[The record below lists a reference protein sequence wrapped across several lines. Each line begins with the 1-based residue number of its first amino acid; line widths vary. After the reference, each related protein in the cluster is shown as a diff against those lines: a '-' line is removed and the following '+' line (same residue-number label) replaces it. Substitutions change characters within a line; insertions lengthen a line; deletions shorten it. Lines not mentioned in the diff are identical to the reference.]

1 MIKGLTEDHKK
12 DIISTRDSAP
22 NGGFFMGRIDKE
34 SIGYRQQMIM
44 KCMWDAGQPITVG
57 EIIRRLD
64 EMCGQTFAGP
74 TINTQVQILVSRGLV
89 AQGTKI
95 HQSFTY
101 SPLISR
107 EEFQAREVKRFCEL
121 TFNGAP
127 SAVVAAMLRNGISED
142 EIAKIKELINA

>member
-1 MIKGLTEDHKK
+1 MDRRQRKTREAIFRAFTELLGKNNY
-12 DIISTRDSAP
+12 A
-22 NGGFFMGRIDKE
+22 N
-34 SIGYRQQMIM
+34 
-44 KCMWDAGQPITVG
+44 ITVG

-101 SPLISR
+101 SPLVSR
-107 EEFQAREVKRFCEL
+107 EDFQTREVKRFCEM

-127 SAVVAAMLRNGISED
+127 SALVAAMLRNGLSED
-142 EIAKIKELINA
+142 EIAKIKEMINP